1 MRIHPHFPWQTVN
14 MDAFLALE
22 AKVGEPSTATSFSA
36 GCSSKTASIPLSCS
50 EAGTQ
55 QLWKEFLSKQQGQRS
70 GCESQCGGSES
81 QCSPALRGG
90 CGGDCAGCTKK
101 CDGSKPDFLNV
112 GQTPLTEIE
121 DVF

>member
-1 MRIHPHFPWQTVN
+1 

-55 QLWKEFLSKQQGQRS
+55 QLWKEFLSKQQERS

-81 QCSPALRGG
+81 QCGGRESQCSPALRG

-101 CDGSKPDFLNV
+101 CDGSKPDFLKV